1 MSVGSR
7 IAQRR
12 KELEMT
18 QKTLADVVDV
28 PFQSVSSWE
37 LGEFLP
43 ETELLLKIAKALS
56 TTVSWLVEEEDRG
69 IVPGWELHDEVF
81 SVDHMKQWLR
91 RTAAAREMKQ
101 TQRAVS
107 IMEECHAG
115 MTRAGKDKLPYITHP
130 LMMACHAFALDIA
143 EDNLVAAILLHDVV
157 EDCGVTVEE
166 LDVNE
171 DVREAVRL
179 VSFFEVEGLSHE
191 EAKRQ
196 YFEKIE
202 GNRVASMV
210 KLLDRC
216 NNISTM
222 ATAFSKRRI
231 AEYIEETEKYIFPI
245 LNYVKHSYKEYYN
258 AAFLLKYHMLSVME
272 TLKHTF

>member
-18 QKTLADVVDV
+18 QQTLADAMDV
-28 PFQSVSSWE
+28 SFQSVGSWE
-37 LGEFLP
+37 LGESFPEKERLP
-43 ETELLLKIAKALS
+43 IIAKILCTTVPWLMEEDETEAP
-56 TTVSWLVEEEDRG
+56 R
-69 IVPGWELHDEVF
+69 WELHDGVF
-81 SVDHMKQWLR
+81 SVDHMKRWIR
-91 RTAAAREMKQ
+91 GAAAARKMGQ
-101 TQRAVS
+101 TERAVG
-107 IMEECHAG
+107 IMERCHAG

-171 DVREAVRL
+171 DIRETVSL
-179 VSFFEVEGLSHE
+179 VSFSEVEGLTHE
-191 EAKRQ
+191 ESKRQ
-196 YFEKIE
+196 YYEKI
-202 GNRVASMV
+202 GRNRFASMV

-222 ATAFSKRRI
+222 ATAFSKKKI

-245 LNYVKHSYKEYYN
+245 LNYVKHSYREYYN

-272 TLKHTF
+272 TLKHTL